1 MERQK
6 ECTEHKGES
15 TMTKEWEAINTEYD
29 QARACLR
36 EDGKS
41 GWRRKQEEG
50 LYHLWTAYH
59 LATNTEPKELLVY
72 ARILSMLNAEC
83 LFPWSDYDRYHKF
96 VKPAAEAYSAA
107 AAAGLTPTD
116 RELEMNQFY
125 NETLAYELDC
135 QSRDYDEQIKLISG
149 YEKLND
155 FGFHDSKPIRF
166 EQTGETARLTL
177 QYNDIQVTFLFEG
190 IIEFQAEGDPVTSWI
205 SEFCCYPCY
214 HNKDLLFF
222 DIGYYRFTCS
232 RITVQE
238 IIKAGSNEL

>member
-1 MERQK
+1 MN
-6 ECTEHKGES
+6 
-15 TMTKEWEAINTEYD
+15 KEWEAIKTEYD

-36 EDGKS
+36 EDGKD

-50 LYHLWTAYH
+50 WYHLWNAYH
-59 LATNTEPKELLVY
+59 QAEQCETKEPLLY
-72 ARILSMLNAEC
+72 ARILSMMNAESR
-83 LFPWSDYDRYHKF
+83 FPYSDFDRYHKF

-107 AAAGLTPTD
+107 VSASLIPTD
-116 RELEMNQFY
+116 KELEMNQY
-125 NETLAYELDC
+125 YSETMAYQFE
-135 QSRDYDEQIKLISG
+135 SRDRDCEEQMKWISG

-177 QYNDIQVTFLFEG
+177 QYNDIQVTLLFEG

-238 IIKAGSNEL
+238 IKKAGSNEL